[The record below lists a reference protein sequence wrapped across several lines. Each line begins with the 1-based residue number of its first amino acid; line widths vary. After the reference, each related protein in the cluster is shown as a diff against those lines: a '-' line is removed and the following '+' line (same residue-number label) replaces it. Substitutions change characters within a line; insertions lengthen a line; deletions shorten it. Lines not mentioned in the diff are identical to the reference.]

1 MSGGSCRGHWGRSYR
16 ASLPH
21 AEESVMA
28 GSSPCVARE
37 MCSRMSGGSG
47 CWDSVP
53 GSLQLELGFKAV
65 ASKRETD
72 R

>member
-1 MSGGSCRGHWGRSYR
+1 
-16 ASLPH
+16 
-21 AEESVMA
+21 MA

-37 MCSRMSGGSG
+37 MCSRTCGGSG

-65 ASKRETD
+65 ASERERQTGESHKAESAGRSD
-72 R
+72 KMSR